1 MPATVPCQVAA
12 GAGCDSIEVSA
23 MVPSVRYSAGPDSAE
38 EEMEVLIV
46 NQREVPELLPMA
58 ECIDVMAGAL
68 AALTRGDSVMPL
80 RGMARLPDQ
89 GGLLAWMPSLLPTAG
104 VMGIKVI
111 SVFPG
116 NEGTELESHQGA
128 VLLFEAQRGR
138 LLAVIDASEVTAI
151 RTAAVSG
158 VATRLLARVDAG
170 DLAILGSGTQAR
182 TNLEAMLAVRDI
194 ERVRVWSR
202 NRAHAEAF
210 AETESRRHGISVE
223 VSGGGREAVEGAG
236 IVCTTTS
243 ATEPILQGHWLS
255 PGAHV
260 NAVGFSGPTGR
271 ELDTEA
277 VLRSR
282 LFADRRESILN
293 EAGDFL
299 IPKGEG
305 VIGDDHVIG
314 ELGEV
319 ILGKVV
325 GRTSPEEITLF
336 ESLGLA
342 IEDLA
347 AANHI
352 YHRAAETGQGT
363 RVELGGERHESS

>member
-1 MPATVPCQVAA
+1 
-12 GAGCDSIEVSA
+12 
-23 MVPSVRYSAGPDSAE
+23 
-38 EEMEVLIV
+38 MEILVV
-46 NQREVPELLPMA
+46 NQREVPELLRME
-58 ECIDVMAGAL
+58 ECIDVMAEAL
-68 AALTRGDSVMPL
+68 AGLARGDSVMPL

-89 GGLLAWMPSLLPTAG
+89 AGLLAWMPSILPTAG

-116 NEGTELESHQGA
+116 NEGTELESHQGG
-128 VLLFEAQRGR
+128 VLLFEAERGR

-158 VATRLLARVDAG
+158 VATRLLARADAG

-243 ATEPILQGHWLS
+243 ATEPILQGQWLS
-255 PGAHV
+255 VGAHV
-260 NAVGFSGPTGR
+260 NAVGFSGPAGR

-305 VIGDDHVIG
+305 VVGDDHVIG

>member
-1 MPATVPCQVAA
+1 M
-12 GAGCDSIEVSA
+12 
-23 MVPSVRYSAGPDSAE
+23 M
-38 EEMEVLIV
+38 MEILVV
-46 NQREVPELLPMA
+46 NQREVPELLRME
-58 ECIDVMAGAL
+58 ECIDVMAEAL
-68 AALTRGDSVMPL
+68 AGLARGDSVMPL

-89 GGLLAWMPSLLPTAG
+89 AGLLAWMPSILPTAG

-116 NEGTELESHQGA
+116 NEGTELESHQGG
-128 VLLFEAQRGR
+128 VLLFEAERGR

-158 VATRLLARVDAG
+158 VATRLLARADAG

-243 ATEPILQGHWLS
+243 ATEPILQGQWLS
-255 PGAHV
+255 VGAHV
-260 NAVGFSGPTGR
+260 NAVGFSGPAGR

-305 VIGDDHVIG
+305 VVGDDHVIG

>member
-1 MPATVPCQVAA
+1 M
-12 GAGCDSIEVSA
+12 
-23 MVPSVRYSAGPDSAE
+23 M
-38 EEMEVLIV
+38 MEILVV
-46 NQREVPELLPMA
+46 NQREVPELLRME
-58 ECIDVMAGAL
+58 ECIDVMAEAL
-68 AALTRGDSVMPL
+68 AGLARGDSVMPL

-89 GGLLAWMPSLLPTAG
+89 AGLLAWMPSILPTAG

-116 NEGTELESHQGA
+116 NEGTELESHQGG
-128 VLLFEAQRGR
+128 VLLFEAERGR

-158 VATRLLARVDAG
+158 VATRLLARADAG

-202 NRAHAEAF
+202 NREHAEAF
-210 AETESRRHGISVE
+210 AETESRRPGISVE
-223 VSGGGREAVEGAG
+223 VSAGGREAVEGAG

-352 YHRAAETGQGT
+352 YNRAAETGQGT
-363 RVELGGERHESS
+363 RVELGGERHEGS

>member
-1 MPATVPCQVAA
+1 M
-12 GAGCDSIEVSA
+12 
-23 MVPSVRYSAGPDSAE
+23 
-38 EEMEVLIV
+38 MEILVV
-46 NQREVPELLPMA
+46 NQREVPELLRME
-58 ECIDVMAGAL
+58 ECIDVMAEAL
-68 AALTRGDSVMPL
+68 AGLARGDSVMPL

-89 GGLLAWMPSLLPTAG
+89 AGLLAWMPSILPTAG

-116 NEGTELESHQGA
+116 NEGTELESHQGG
-128 VLLFEAQRGR
+128 VLLFEAERGR

-158 VATRLLARVDAG
+158 VATRLLARADAG

-243 ATEPILQGHWLS
+243 ATEPILQGQWLS
-255 PGAHV
+255 VGAHV
-260 NAVGFSGPTGR
+260 NAVGFSGPAGR

-305 VIGDDHVIG
+305 VVGDDHVIG

>member
-1 MPATVPCQVAA
+1 M
-12 GAGCDSIEVSA
+12 
-23 MVPSVRYSAGPDSAE
+23 
-38 EEMEVLIV
+38 MEILVV
-46 NQREVPELLPMA
+46 NQREVPELLRMK
-58 ECIDVMAGAL
+58 ECIDVMAEAL
-68 AALTRGDSVMPL
+68 AGLARGDSVMPL
-80 RGMARLPDQ
+80 RGMARPPDQ
-89 GGLLAWMPSLLPTAG
+89 AGLLTWMPSLLPTAG

-158 VATRLLARVDAG
+158 VATRLLARADAG

-202 NRAHAEAF
+202 NREHAEAF
-210 AETESRRHGISVE
+210 AETESRRPGISVE
-223 VSGGGREAVEGAG
+223 VSAGGREAVEGAG

-243 ATEPILQGHWLS
+243 ATEPILQGQWLS
-255 PGAHV
+255 VGAHV
-260 NAVGFSGPTGR
+260 NAVGFSGPAGR

-352 YHRAAETGQGT
+352 YNRAAETGQGT
-363 RVELGGERHESS
+363 RVELGGERHEGS

>member
-1 MPATVPCQVAA
+1 MQ
-12 GAGCDSIEVSA
+12 
-23 MVPSVRYSAGPDSAE
+23 
-38 EEMEVLIV
+38 VLIV
-46 NQREVPELLPMA
+46 NQREVPELLPMT
-58 ECIDVMAGAL
+58 ECIDVVSYAL
-68 AALTRGDSVMPL
+68 AALARGDALMPL
-80 RGMARLPDQ
+80 RGMARLPDRD
-89 GGLLAWMPSLLPTAG
+89 GLLTWMPSLLPGEG

-116 NEGTELESHQGA
+116 NANTDLESHQGS
-128 VLLFEAQRGR
+128 VLLFEAGQGR
-138 LLAVIDASEVTAI
+138 LLAIMDASEITAI

-158 VATRLLARVDAG
+158 LATRLLARDDAH

-182 TNLEAMLAVRDI
+182 TNLEAVATVRDVR
-194 ERVRVWSR
+194 RVRVWSR
-202 NRAHAEAF
+202 QREHAERF
-210 AETESRRHGISVE
+210 AERESVRHGLPVE
-223 VSGGGREAVEGAG
+223 ACGTAREAVEGAD

-243 ATEPILQGHWLS
+243 STEPVLEGRWLS
-255 PGAHV
+255 PGVHV

-277 VLRSR
+277 IRRAR

-299 IPKGEG
+299 IPKSEG
-305 VIGDDHVIG
+305 AVGDEHVVG

-319 ILGKVV
+319 VLGKVD
-325 GRTSPEEITLF
+325 GRTSPEDITVF

-347 AANHI
+347 AARHI
-352 YHRAAETGQGT
+352 YRRAEESGKGT
-363 RVELGGERHESS
+363 RVELGGERHAAD

>member
-1 MPATVPCQVAA
+1 
-12 GAGCDSIEVSA
+12 
-23 MVPSVRYSAGPDSAE
+23 
-38 EEMEVLIV
+38 MEVLIV

-58 ECIDVMAGAL
+58 ECIDVMGDAL

-89 GGLLAWMPSLLPTAG
+89 AGLLAWMPSLLPAAG

-111 SVFPG
+111 TVFP

-128 VLLFEAQRGR
+128 VLLFEAERGR
-138 LLAVIDASEVTAI
+138 LLAIVDASEVTAI

-158 VATRLLARVDAG
+158 LATRLLAREDAE
-170 DLAILGSGTQAR
+170 DLGILGSGTQAR

-194 ERVRVWSR
+194 LHVRVWSR
-202 NRAHAEAF
+202 HAEHARSF
-210 AETESRRHGISVE
+210 AERESRRHGISVE
-223 VSGGGREAVEGAG
+223 ASATAQQAVEGAG

-243 ATEPILQGHWLS
+243 STEPVLRGEWLA

-277 VLRSR
+277 IRRAR

-299 IPKGEG
+299 IPKSEG
-305 VIGDDHVIG
+305 AVQDDHVVG

-319 ILGKVV
+319 VLGKVE
-325 GRTSPEEITLF
+325 GRTSPEEITVF

-347 AANHI
+347 AVQHV
-352 YHRAAETGQGT
+352 YRRAVETGKGT
-363 RVELGGERHESS
+363 RVELGGERHAGG

>member
-1 MPATVPCQVAA
+1 
-12 GAGCDSIEVSA
+12 
-23 MVPSVRYSAGPDSAE
+23 MVPSVRYSADPARKARLM
-38 EEMEVLIV
+38 MEILVV
-46 NQREVPELLPMA
+46 NQREVPELLRME
-58 ECIDVMAGAL
+58 ECIDVMAEAL
-68 AALTRGDSVMPL
+68 AGLARGDSVMPL

-89 GGLLAWMPSLLPTAG
+89 AGLLAWMPSILPTAG

-116 NEGTELESHQGA
+116 NEGTELESHQGG
-128 VLLFEAQRGR
+128 VLLFEAERGR

-158 VATRLLARVDAG
+158 VATRLLARADAG

-210 AETESRRHGISVE
+210 AETESRRNGISVE

-243 ATEPILQGHWLS
+243 ATEPILQGQWLS
-255 PGAHV
+255 VGAQS
-260 NAVGFSGPTGR
+260 NTIRISGP
-271 ELDTEA
+271 
-277 VLRSR
+277 V
-282 LFADRRESILN
+282 
-293 EAGDFL
+293 
-299 IPKGEG
+299 
-305 VIGDDHVIG
+305 VGDDHVIG

-352 YHRAAETGQGT
+352 YHRAAEPGQGT
-363 RVELGGERHESS
+363 RVELGGERQRSEERRVGKECRSRWSPYH

>member
-1 MPATVPCQVAA
+1 
-12 GAGCDSIEVSA
+12 
-23 MVPSVRYSAGPDSAE
+23 
-38 EEMEVLIV
+38 MEVLIV
-46 NQREVPELLPMA
+46 NQREVPELLPMN
-58 ECIDVMAGAL
+58 ECIEVMADAL
-68 AALTRGDSVMPL
+68 AGLARGDAVMPL
-80 RGMARLPDQ
+80 RGMAGLPDQ
-89 GGLLAWMPSLLPTAG
+89 AGLLAWMPSLRPEAG

-128 VLLFEAQRGR
+128 VLLFEAERGR
-138 LLAVIDASEVTAI
+138 LLAIADASSVTAI

-158 VATRLLARVDAG
+158 LATRLLAREDAD

-182 TNLEAMLAVRDI
+182 TNLEAMLAARGVN
-194 ERVRVWSR
+194 RVRLWSR
-202 NRAHAEAF
+202 NQEHAMRF
-210 AETESRRHGISVE
+210 AESESRRHGISVE
-223 VSGGGREAVEGAG
+223 VSATAQEAVEGAD

-243 ATEPILQGHWLS
+243 ATEPVLQGRWLDQ
-255 PGAHV
+255 GVHV

-277 VLRSR
+277 VLRAR

-293 EAGDFL
+293 ESGDFL
-299 IPKGEG
+299 IAKSEG
-305 VIGDDHVIG
+305 AIGDDHVVG

-319 ILGKVV
+319 ILGKVE
-325 GRTSPEEITLF
+325 GRTLPEEITVF

-347 AANHI
+347 AVHHI
-352 YHRAAETGQGT
+352 YRRAMETGKGT
-363 RVELGGERHESS
+363 RVELGGDRHVDG